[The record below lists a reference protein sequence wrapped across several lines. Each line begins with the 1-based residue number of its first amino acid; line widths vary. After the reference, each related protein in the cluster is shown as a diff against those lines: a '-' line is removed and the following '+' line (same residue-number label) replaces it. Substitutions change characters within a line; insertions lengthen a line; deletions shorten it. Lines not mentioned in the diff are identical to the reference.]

1 MCRSVCSATER
12 VEGAADGVHELVPH
26 GLVAGVPRELDQEH
40 AGLHSDQLQVGVP
53 ILSVRRCEL
62 HGVGRDVTGLPGT
75 HHRDPVLVGGKL
87 NEFCL
92 L

>member
-40 AGLHSDQLQVGVP
+40 AGLHSDQL
-53 ILSVRRCEL
+53 
-62 HGVGRDVTGLPGT
+62 
-75 HHRDPVLVGGKL
+75 
-87 NEFCL
+87 
-92 L
+92 